1 VLLIANNVY
10 DVRPPMRVGGRQRL
24 DSGVLQVS
32 ALYPGSE
39 QGAALVRLAA
49 QLATGRMPEEARW
62 TQWTASIVRV
72 DSPAERVRAGVD
84 GEAVELPAPLD
95 FRSLPGALRVR
106 VPMPS
111 TFRPDSRLLSR
122 ATVRRLWMIARGD
135 GPA

>member
-1 VLLIANNVY
+1 MLLVANNVY
-10 DVRPPMRVGGRQRL
+10 DVRPSTRVGGRSRL
-24 DSGVLQVS
+24 DTGVLQVS

-49 QLATGRMPEEARW
+49 QLTVGRTPEEARW
-62 TQWTASIVRV
+62 TQWTASTVRV
-72 DSPAERVRAGVD
+72 DSPAERVPAGVD

-106 VPMPS
+106 VPARS
-111 TFRPDSRLLSR
+111 TTRTDNRLLCR
-122 ATVRRLWMIARGD
+122 ATVRRLSTVACG